1 MALLAALV
9 VGPMLAVSYPVT
21 AVVVPSVADPSSYAD
36 S

>member
-21 AVVVPSVADPSSYAD
+21 VVVPSVADPSSYAD